1 MSQERLLQLVTSV
14 MLSAELEVSERC
26 MMRPRS
32 FDLIAGGPRGLLVI
46 KVVAHIDSISED
58 LAYDLDQIAVH
69 LNAVPLIVGEKAR
82 DNNLERGVVYLRY
95 GIYAVNPA
103 TLHDCFCEGIPP
115 LVYSSPGG
123 LYVNINKEK
132 MRELRE
138 YYKLSLGELAH
149 LLGVSRRTISKY
161 EGGMNTTLEVAVRL
175 EELFDTELV
184 EPIELMSYNSRFD
197 NISSFSQH
205 PEDKTGIAGL
215 EGIGV
220 KIHLMRRAPFN
231 ALALLDNE
239 IILTAYGPANKTIKR
254 AEIMGNISQ
263 VTKTHAMCIISDYE
277 KERRI
282 GSTLVVGEKSI
293 RSLRDPEDLMHL
305 INN

>member
-14 MLSAELEVSERC
+14 MLSARWDVSERC

-46 KVVAHIDSISED
+46 KVVAHIDSISEE
-58 LAYDLDQIAVH
+58 LAYDLDQVAVH

-82 DNNLERGVVYLRY
+82 DNDLERGVVYLRY
-95 GIYAVNPA
+95 GIFAVNPA
-103 TLHDCFCEGIPP
+103 TLHDYFCEGIPP

-132 MRELRE
+132 LRDLRE
-138 YYKLSLGELAH
+138 FYKLSLGELAH

-161 EGGMNTTLEVAVRL
+161 ESGMNTTLEVAVRL

-184 EPIELMSYNSRFD
+184 EPIELMSYNSTFD
-197 NISSFSQH
+197 NLSSLMH
-205 PEDKTGIAGL
+205 PEELSGMAGL

-220 KIHLMRRAPFN
+220 RIHPMRRAPFN
-231 ALALLDNE
+231 ALALLENE
-239 IILTAYGPANKTIKR
+239 IILTAYGPASKTIKR

-263 VTKTHAMCIISDYE
+263 VTKTHSMCIISDYDKE
-277 KERRI
+277 KRI
-282 GSTLVVGEKSI
+282 GSTLVVGERSI
-293 RSLRDPEDLMHL
+293 RSLRDPEDLLFL

>member
-14 MLSAELEVSERC
+14 MLSACWDVSERC

-32 FDLIAGGPRGLLVI
+32 FDLIAGGPLGLLVI
-46 KVVAHIDSISED
+46 KVVAHIDSISEE
-58 LAYDLDQIAVH
+58 LAYDLDQVAVH
-69 LNAVPLIVGEKAR
+69 LKAVPLIVGEKAR
-82 DNNLERGVVYLRY
+82 DNDLERGVVYLRY

-103 TLHDCFCEGIPP
+103 TLHDYFCESIPP

-132 MRELRE
+132 LREIRE

-161 EGGMNTTLEVAVRL
+161 ESGMNTTLEVAVRL

-184 EPIELMSYNSRFD
+184 EPIELMSYNSGFD
-197 NISSFSQH
+197 NLSSFSH
-205 PEDKTGIAGL
+205 PKGISGMAGL

-220 KIHLMRRAPFN
+220 RIHPMRRAPFT
-231 ALALLDNE
+231 ALALLEDE
-239 IILTAYGPANKTIKR
+239 IILTAYGPASKTIKR

-263 VTKTHAMCIISDYE
+263 VTNTHSMCIISDYD

-282 GSTLVVGEKSI
+282 GSTLVVGERSI
-293 RSLRDPEDLMHL
+293 RSLRDPEDLLLL